1 MRYVERTSLSHKRL
15 EYANSLFICQFDV
28 VVSQAKSNK
37 CVKMTKTHVRGVPR
51 ADMGFCFV
59 LFFFIKYAK
68 FCCPHGVS
76 VTIVQGRYFDQKRYS
91 VIFQISVIRLNILNW
106 ALYNQLPTDR
116 SLYVDVLRLW
126 RARGQRLP

>member
-1 MRYVERTSLSHKRL
+1 MRYVESTSLSHKRL

-59 LFFFIKYAK
+59 LFFSLNMQSAVVLTASPSPLYKVAILIKN
-68 FCCPHGVS
+68 H
-76 VTIVQGRYFDQKRYS
+76 IQ
-91 VIFQISVIRLNILNW
+91 
-106 ALYNQLPTDR
+106 
-116 SLYVDVLRLW
+116 
-126 RARGQRLP
+126 